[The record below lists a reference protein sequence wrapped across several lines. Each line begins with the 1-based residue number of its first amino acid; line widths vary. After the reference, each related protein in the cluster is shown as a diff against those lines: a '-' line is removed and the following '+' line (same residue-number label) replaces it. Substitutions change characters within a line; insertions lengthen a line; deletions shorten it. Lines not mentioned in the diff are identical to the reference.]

1 MNQQE
6 QPPPPPSAKQQQN
19 RHHVGILA
27 LEVYTPRVYVDQA
40 ELECYNNVPA
50 GKYTIGLGQDAIGL
64 VSGDVED
71 INSICLTVV
80 QNLLEKYV
88 RCVCCRIENAVECSH
103 SPSPRSNG

>member
-6 QPPPPPSAKQQQN
+6 QSPPPPPAKQ
-19 RHHVGILA
+19 HHVGILA
-27 LEVYTPRVYVDQA
+27 LEVYTPRVYIDQA

-88 RCVCCRIENAVECSH
+88 RRRIEKCWSAPSHAV
-103 SPSPRSNG
+103 PRSNG

>member
-6 QPPPPPSAKQQQN
+6 QPQTPPSAKPQNN

-88 RCVCCRIENAVECSH
+88 LGSSSCGRRIEEKC
-103 SPSPRSNG
+103 